1 MSMTTCKTLETL
13 AINKEFIH
21 PKEFIPPLMNLQH
34 CPALPSRSLMGRPII
49 RFFQAAATALSAGYV
64 NSFSYPAIFWYN

>member
-34 CPALPSRSLMGRPII
+34 CPALPSRSLMGRPI
-49 RFFQAAATALSAGYV
+49 RFFQAAATAAFIAGYV
-64 NSFSYPAIFWYN
+64 LPFVSGYFFGNR